1 MRVVRRIIAA
11 LLLTVVLLLPT
22 VIGTV
27 AAIVFT
33 PPGHALLARIATQWI
48 TRAVAGGVEIGE
60 VRGNIWRQIESV

>member
-1 MRVVRRIIAA
+1 MRIVRRIVA
-11 LLLTVVLLLPT
+11 VLFLPIVLAVPT

-48 TRAVAGGVEIGE
+48 TRSVAGAVAT
-60 VRGNIWRQIESV
+60 RRAR